1 MCLFLLLGDTESLIL
16 LDEPEVHFND
26 FWKRH
31 IVRLLDDIIQR
42 KNKKTP
48 ENQRTVSHILI
59 ATHSSIAL
67 TDVQPDDILI
77 LEREGLY
84 TNTIRMPKIK
94 TFGADPS
101 EIMVHVFE
109 THHASGQ
116 YSVNEIGKWLEE
128 AQGEDDP
135 RERERFL
142 KQKLQSVAPGYWAY
156 RIRRE
161 MMGIQQQ

>member
-42 KNKKTP
+42 KN
-48 ENQRTVSHILI
+48 ENPIHDQATVSHILI

-77 LEREGLY
+77 LERQGLH
-84 TNTIRMPKIK
+84 TSTTRMPKIK

-101 EIMVHVFE
+101 EIMVHVFGAPYATGE
-109 THHASGQ
+109 
-116 YSVNEIGKWLEE
+116 YSVSKVGQWLVD
-128 AQGEDDP
+128 AQSKDDP